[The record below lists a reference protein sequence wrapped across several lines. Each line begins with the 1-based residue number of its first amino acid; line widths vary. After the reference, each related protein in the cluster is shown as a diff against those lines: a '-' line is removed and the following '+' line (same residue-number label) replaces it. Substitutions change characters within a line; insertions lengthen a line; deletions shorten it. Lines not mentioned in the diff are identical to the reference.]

1 MADAAG
7 STSAAL
13 GLVGGAVGIWGLFSP
28 GVHEVRSADTDD
40 KMVRDVRHGEI
51 VAGTLT
57 VIGGIMASSA
67 LSSPWP
73 VVVAVGLTA
82 VMCWQLEQG
91 LATPGG

>member
-1 MADAAG
+1 MADPAAA
-7 STSAAL
+7 SAAL
-13 GLVGGAVGIWGLFSP
+13 GLVGGAVGIWGLYTRP
-28 GVHEVRSADTDD
+28 VHEVRSADTDD
-40 KMVRDVRHGEI
+40 TLTRDVRHGEI

-57 VIGGIMASSA
+57 VIGGFMASKA

-73 VVVAVGLTA
+73 AVVALGLTA